1 MIRGSFRLLTGRL
14 LIAAGGAASLDLGCC
29 SAAAAQRT
37 PFLTTRQALTLLS
50 ANDGASLSRWGG
62 ADVPS
67 EADAM
72 PDSITVIHLGPD
84 HPPVTTTVYGTV
96 PNTIY
101 GSPHMAI
108 AGAGR
113 YGFVTN
119 HSWRFEPETGQA
131 GSAAALPSYRADI
144 LSVIDLSTDN
154 LAVVDRIELPPNP
167 WMAVTHPDGERVFV
181 AGGSRFH
188 IFRVVDEGIQR
199 VAEIETPVTI
209 SSFDISPD
217 GRLLLGTGTS
227 ESGAD
232 DASPSDLP
240 GGIFLFRIRGNDLEY
255 LHEVEPDEGIV
266 IDGPFSP
273 RFDPRGRLAIVLN
286 GLGLSAKGRLDDVLL
301 VDMTLERPRVTAAI
315 PDVAD
320 GLESVA
326 FHPDGDMAVVS
337 CLGYANGIPEDS
349 TLVSHL
355 AVIDLSTDRAS
366 LLYYL
371 PIEPIPEGI
380 EFTPDGTQLFVGT
393 TFANHIAV
401 YEVDG
406 RMLTRNPF
414 VLRTG
419 HGPSSLALAAR
430 FGR

>member
-1 MIRGSFRLLTGRL
+1 M
-14 LIAAGGAASLDLGCC
+14 
-29 SAAAAQRT
+29 
-37 PFLTTRQALTLLS
+37 
-50 ANDGASLSRWGG
+50 
-62 ADVPS
+62 
-67 EADAM
+67 
-72 PDSITVIHLGPD
+72 
-84 HPPVTTTVYGTV
+84 
-96 PNTIY
+96 
-101 GSPHMAI
+101 
-108 AGAGR
+108 
-113 YGFVTN
+113 
-119 HSWRFEPETGQA
+119 
-131 GSAAALPSYRADI
+131 
-144 LSVIDLSTDN
+144 
-154 LAVVDRIELPPNP
+154 
-167 WMAVTHPDGERVFV
+167 FV

-199 VAEIETPVTI
+199 VAEIEIPVTI

-217 GRLLLGTGTS
+217 GTLLLGTGTS
-227 ESGAD
+227 GSGSD
-232 DASPSDLP
+232 DASPSDLG
-240 GGIFLFRIRGNDLEY
+240 GGIFLFRIRGNQLEY
-255 LHEVEPDEGIV
+255 LHEVKADEGIV

-273 RFDPRGRLAIVLN
+273 RFDPRGRLVMVLN

-301 VDMTLERPRVTAAI
+301 VDMTLERPRVTAVI
-315 PDVAD
+315 PGVAD

-355 AVIDLSTDRAS
+355 AVIDLSTDPAM

-419 HGPSSLALAAR
+419 HGPSSLAVAAR
-430 FGR
+430 FPGI